1 MHFSNGCERLRK
13 LPGGFFIK
21 KDRPCKLPRRHG
33 NSENALRIERW
44 LSSKECKSICGARPA
59 EAGAEPRRT
68 CGRTEERRRLRP
80 QRGRQDIVH
89 CLHAAKAL
97 VSRLKREEDA
107 AVREAILNSLVRLND
122 PSTPAAGRL
131 SSQRGRRPAQRGH
144 RDVQAIGLRSRA
156 RSADSAGRSR
166 SGCAD
171 FRRQYPRFRAA
182 PEAEAWLIE
191 VIERDAQVNVCATAV
206 DLLCEVGTEQAI
218 DPLLRLK
225 SRFQSEP
232 YIQLPRSGAQRIR
245 EV

>member
-1 MHFSNGCERLRK
+1 MALVKGNANQFVELV
-13 LPGGFFIK
+13 
-21 KDRPCKLPRRHG
+21 RPKQVRNREELAAALKSDDACARR
-33 NSENALRIERW
+33 
-44 LSSKECKSICGARPA
+44 
-59 EAGAEPRRT
+59 EAA
-68 CGRTEERRRLRP
+68 
-80 QRGRQDIVH
+80 QDIDH

-122 PSTPAAGRL
+122 PSTAGGL
-131 SSQRGRRPAQRGH
+131 A
-144 RDVQAIGLRSRA
+144 DCLRSEDAALRNEVIETFKQLGCEVA
-156 RSADSAGRSR
+156 PVLRTLLADPDPDVRIFVVNILDSE
-166 SGCAD
+166 
-171 FRRQYPRFRAA
+171 RR

-232 YIQLPRSGAQRIR
+232 YIQFAADLALKRIR